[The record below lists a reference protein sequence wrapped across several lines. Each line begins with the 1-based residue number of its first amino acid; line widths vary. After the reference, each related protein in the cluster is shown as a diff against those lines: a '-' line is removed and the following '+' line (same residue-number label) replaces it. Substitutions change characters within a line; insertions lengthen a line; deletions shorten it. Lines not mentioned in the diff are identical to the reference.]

1 MWERSR
7 SGRGG
12 GLVSLEVAKPLFF
25 PVNTP
30 GVAGAPG
37 HGSVCGVVTQT
48 LLGPPDSPG
57 LDPKCHLYLFIVHL
71 IPFIVQY
78 F

>member
-1 MWERSR
+1 MSP
-7 SGRGG
+7 
-12 GLVSLEVAKPLFF
+12 EVAKPLSF

-30 GVAGAPG
+30 GVAGVQG
-37 HGSVCGVVTQT
+37 YGSVCGVVTQT

-57 LDPKCHLYLFIVHL
+57 LDPKCHPFLFMVHL